1 MDLADGVV
9 LIVSPDGVPQVDR
22 APRCLRLAADARPFT
37 GQSR

>member
-9 LIVSPDGVPQVDR
+9 LIVSPDGVPQADR
-22 APRCLRLAADARPFT
+22 APRGLRLAADARQLT